1 VAVLNAKKEK
11 IRELNE
17 QLLRS
22 EGSKKKSE
30 EAEAESEDEFTD
42 DEDNEVGD
50 DGYKDDI
57 DLENTEKGA
66 DEDSGAT
73 EILPAD
79 SPMDDISSKGIS
91 LSQSAPHNDGQAQG
105 LSDVPVPT
113 VRSNHQPIPTDAA
126 MLLSGPTYTSAPRK
140 RRHQ

>member
-1 VAVLNAKKEK
+1 MAVLNAKKEK
-11 IRELNE
+11 IRELNV
-17 QLLRS
+17 QLFRS

-30 EAEAESEDEFTD
+30 EAEAESEDEYTD
-42 DEDNEVGD
+42 DENNEVGD
-50 DGYKDDI
+50 GGSKDDM
-57 DLENTEKGA
+57 DFENTEKGA

-79 SPMDDISSKGIS
+79 SPMDDISSKGNS
-91 LSQSAPHNDGQAQG
+91 LSQSAPHNDGQTQG
-105 LSDVPVPT
+105 LLDVPLPT
-113 VRSNHQPIPTDAA
+113 VRSIDQPIPTDAA